1 MTTMN
6 RQVNNVYWV
15 FAKRGIEAK
24 IYKSVINKKDYT
36 VNMFKRDF
44 ELSK

>member
-1 MTTMN
+1 MD
-6 RQVNNVYWV
+6 RQANDVYWV
-15 FAKRGIEAK
+15 FARKGIEAK

-36 VNMFKRDF
+36 VSMFKRDF